1 MNEKTDVDAGKEGK
15 QTAQTEDS
23 FPDGVPFESR
33 LMYTEILLD
42 YYRNPRCF
50 GTIENYHVHARD
62 TNPSCG
68 DVIEFFARVN
78 RDKVITDIKF
88 TGKGCAISQAA
99 ASMLAE
105 AMMGKNIDEIVKLD
119 KKQMLDMIGIP
130 ISMMRLKCA
139 LLGMKV
145 LKVGVYQYL
154 GKEVEEDESSTD

>member
-1 MNEKTDVDAGKEGK
+1 MNDNTGVDEDKTGNQSPPA
-15 QTAQTEDS
+15 EDS
-23 FPDGVPFESR
+23 FPDGVPFENR

-78 RDKVITDIKF
+78 RDKVITEIKF

-105 AMMGKNIDEIVKLD
+105 AMMGKNINEIVKLD
-119 KKQMLDMIGIP
+119 KKQMLEMVGIP
-130 ISMMRLKCA
+130 ISMMRMKCA

-154 GKEVEEDESSTD
+154 GKEMEEGD

>member
-1 MNEKTDVDAGKEGK
+1 MNKKTGADKDKEIG
-15 QTAQTEDS
+15 QSPPSEDS
-23 FPDGVPFESR
+23 FPDGAPFENR

-78 RDKVITDIKF
+78 RDKVIVDIKF

-105 AMMGKNIDEIVKLD
+105 AMMGKNIDEVIKLD
-119 KKQMLDMIGIP
+119 KKQMLEMIGIP

-145 LKVGVYQYL
+145 LKIGVYQYL
-154 GKEVEEDESSTD
+154 GKEIEEEE